1 LKYFHQISDAQ
12 KELAEMEYI
21 SSSAELALAIDKMSN
36 APPHVM
42 KVVAVSGGGWHLML
56 LWLALDGW
64 TMLKWLS
71 FVFASIVLT
80 KITTFDQM
88 DYFCTFVYPSCCFL
102 DGLAT
107 AKGTVGGHSSPPVGG
122 GGGTTVERTGRSGE
136 RTIAG
141 THHKGRRK
149 RRERGRVNPVF
160 EFVAVGRQ
168 Q

>member
-1 LKYFHQISDAQ
+1 
-12 KELAEMEYI
+12 MEYI

-88 DYFCTFVYPSCCFL
+88 DYVCSFFYFFCTLLVVC
-102 DGLAT
+102 
-107 AKGTVGGHSSPPVGG
+107 
-122 GGGTTVERTGRSGE
+122 
-136 RTIAG
+136 
-141 THHKGRRK
+141 
-149 RRERGRVNPVF
+149 
-160 EFVAVGRQ
+160 
-168 Q
+168 